1 MELKEAELLRVFIGE
16 GDRHDGRPLHEVL
29 VEEARDAGL
38 SGATVFR
45 GIIGYGAHGRVH
57 TSKILRLAEDLPLVV
72 EIIDTEGRIEAF
84 LGRVSELVTEG
95 LVTVETIRYAHL
107 PGQPG

>member
-1 MELKEAELLRVFIGE
+1 VELKEAELLRVFIGE